1 MRITKFGHSCLYIE
15 EGEARILIDPGSYVF
30 KDVALKPE
38 DLPQC
43 NVLLLTHEHPDHTD
57 PAALKT
63 IYELG
68 IMNHESGVILTNAGV
83 QKVLKVQEQ
92 QEQQEQLSVEILK
105 PGEERVVHG
114 VTIRAVACDHGHIA
128 DHFPKVENVGFLIG
142 GRLFHPGDCV
152 APSEAIH
159 AEILALPVVA
169 PWMAVREGLEFVK
182 KVKPRVATPIHDAIV
197 KWPETPWYKIF
208 ETGLEGSGID
218 FVPLKIGEARE
229 F

>member
-1 MRITKFGHSCLYIE
+1 MRITKFGHSCLFIE

-114 VTIRAVACDHGHIA
+114 VTI
-128 DHFPKVENVGFLIG
+128 
-142 GRLFHPGDCV
+142 
-152 APSEAIH
+152 
-159 AEILALPVVA
+159 
-169 PWMAVREGLEFVK
+169 
-182 KVKPRVATPIHDAIV
+182 
-197 KWPETPWYKIF
+197 
-208 ETGLEGSGID
+208 
-218 FVPLKIGEARE
+218 
-229 F
+229 